1 MAAQTPPLK
10 PGEKVDSIRI
20 GAWLAD
26 MMVGNECRSSP
37 VVASIFSVK
46 QETGPSVERGMEGDA

>member
-1 MAAQTPPLK
+1 M
-10 PGEKVDSIRI
+10 DSIRI

-26 MMVGNECRSSP
+26 MTVGNEYRYSP

-46 QETGPSVERGMEGDA
+46 QEIGPSVERGREGDA